1 MKEKSALSFAGKIT
15 VISLIAAA
23 AGVVI
28 QIISGA
34 DYPKVPPVFFI
45 LLTPAGLIAFTRWRW
60 TPVIA
65 IVGGLFLVFGLF
77 ASGTVARLFN
87 FTRFGVSAGLWIQ
100 MLGVTIAII
109 AGIINIAKNY
119 RIRTT

>member
-1 MKEKSALSFAGKIT
+1 MKEKLPLSLARKTT
-15 VISLIAAA
+15 VISLIASA

-28 QIISGA
+28 QIVSGA

-45 LLTPAGLIAFTRWRW
+45 LLIPAGLIAFGQWGW

-65 IVGGLFLVFGLF
+65 ILGGLFLIFGLF
-77 ASGTVARLFN
+77 SSGASVRLFHL
-87 FTRFGVSAGLWIQ
+87 TRFGVSAGLWIQ
-100 MLGVTIAII
+100 MLGVVVATI
-109 AGIINIAKNY
+109 AGIITIVENY